1 MRKNFSRRSPVC
13 PVDWISLLMG
23 EILSEKEIKEFF
35 RWIVQRVS
43 DRFLKRLAVIAVRY
57 HDGMIPFG

>member
-1 MRKNFSRRSPVC
+1 
-13 PVDWISLLMG
+13 MG
-23 EILSEKEIKEFF
+23 EILSEKEIKDFF
-35 RWIVQRVS
+35 KWIVQRVS